1 MDRIPVVDLFSG
13 CGGLGIGARMA
24 GADVRLSVDF
34 DAASCRTLRA
44 NPTEVSG
51 QVLQADV
58 RALHGATVREAAGL
72 SPSDPLLVIGGP
84 PCQGFSKAAY
94 WMEDGDEA
102 RYRQARTRGDAL
114 ERPSQAPR
122 APDSRRQLVGE
133 FWRVV
138 NEAKADAFVFENVP
152 SILHPRNRGF
162 IDGLLE
168 LANEAGYQCR
178 VARVN
183 AVEFGVPQ
191 ARHRVVVVGA
201 KAGMP
206 SMPTLTHADPHR
218 PGPGLLPAVT
228 AGAALAGVTPLAP
241 TEREEVV
248 EGRWARHLRDVP
260 PGRNY
265 KFHTAWAGHP
275 EPTFVAEQRFWNFL
289 LKLDPELPSWTIP
302 ANPGPWVGPFHWDA
316 RRLRTAELA
325 ALQGF
330 PVDYHFEGDRR
341 ERVRQIGNAVPPPLA
356 AHVVGIAL
364 DAMSGVTRRVA

>member
-1 MDRIPVVDLFSG
+1 VDRIPTVDLFSG
-13 CGGLGIGARMA
+13 CGGLGIGARVA

-34 DAASCRTLRA
+34 DGASCGTLRA
-44 NPTEVSG
+44 NPTHVTG
-51 QVLQADV
+51 LVLQADV
-58 RALHGATVREAAGL
+58 RALRGGVIREVAGL
-72 SPSDPLLVIGGP
+72 SANDPLLVIGGP

-94 WMEDGDEA
+94 WTEDGDEA
-102 RYRQARTRGDAL
+102 RYRQARTRGDVL
-114 ERPSQAPR
+114 ERPSQGPR
-122 APDSRRQLVGE
+122 APDSRRELVGE
-133 FWRVV
+133 FWRLVS
-138 NEAKADAFVFENVP
+138 EADADAFVFENVP

-162 IDGLLE
+162 IEGLLG
-168 LANEAGYQCR
+168 LAGSAGYHCR

-191 ARHRVVVVGA
+191 ARHRVVVVGS

-206 SMPTLTHADPHR
+206 AAPIPTHADPRR
-218 PGPGLLPAVT
+218 PDPGLLSAVA
-228 AGAALAGVTPLAP
+228 AGAALATVTPLAP
-241 TEREEVV
+241 IEPEEVV
-248 EGRWARHLRDVP
+248 EGRWAGHLREVP

-265 KFHTAWAGHP
+265 KFHSAWAGHP

-302 ANPGPWVGPFHWDA
+302 ANPGPWIGPFHWDS

-330 PVDYHFEGDRR
+330 PPSYRFQGSRR

-356 AHVVGIAL
+356 AQIVAAAL
-364 DAMSGVTRRVA
+364 DAMGVSNRRAA

>member
-1 MDRIPVVDLFSG
+1 MDRIPTVDLFSG

-34 DAASCRTLRA
+34 DEASCRTLRA

-58 RALHGATVREAAGL
+58 LTLHGSMIREAAGL
-72 SPSDPLLVIGGP
+72 SRSDPLLVIGGP

-94 WMEDGDEA
+94 WVEDGDEA
-102 RYRQARTRGDAL
+102 RYRQARTRGDAPA
-114 ERPSQAPR
+114 RPTQAPR

-138 NEAKADAFVFENVP
+138 SEADADAFVFENVP
-152 SILHPRNRGF
+152 SIFHPRNRGY
-162 IDGLLE
+162 IEGLLE
-168 LANEAGYQCR
+168 LAKEAGYLCR
-178 VARVN
+178 IARVN

-191 ARHRVVVVGA
+191 ARHRVIVVGS
-201 KAGMP
+201 KARVP
-206 SMPTLTHADPHR
+206 SMLTPTHSDPRR
-218 PGPGLLPAVT
+218 PDPRLLPAVT
-228 AGAALAGVTPLAP
+228 AGTALATVTSRAP
-241 TEREEVV
+241 MEAEELV
-248 EGRWARHLRDVP
+248 EGRWADHLREVP

-265 KFHTAWAGHP
+265 KFHTAWDGHP

-302 ANPGPWVGPFHWDA
+302 ANPGPWIGPFHWDS

-325 ALQGF
+325 ALQAF
-330 PVDYHFEGDRR
+330 PADYRFEGNRR
-341 ERVRQIGNAVPPPLA
+341 QRVRQIGNAVPPPVA
-356 AHVVGIAL
+356 AHAVRLAL
-364 DAMSGVTRRVA
+364 DAMGAATPRAA